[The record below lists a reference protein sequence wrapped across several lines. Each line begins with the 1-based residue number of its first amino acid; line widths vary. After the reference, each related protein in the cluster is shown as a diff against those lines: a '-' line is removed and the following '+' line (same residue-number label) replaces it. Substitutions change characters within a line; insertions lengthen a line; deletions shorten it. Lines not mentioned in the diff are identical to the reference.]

1 MSSSMAETLH
11 RKVGFSVP
19 SLTPVTQ
26 ETAKQPLP
34 PGLPAK
40 LGHLGL
46 PQHWYHNSM
55 RHHSVT
61 ELFEVA
67 GKVPGGQGR
76 QNILLGQEKDI
87 SSQIPFFKVIF
98 SERMKETKSY
108 QQNLY
113 FFDLKKKTT

>member
-1 MSSSMAETLH
+1 MSSSTAETLR

-34 PGLPAK
+34 PALPAR

-46 PQHWYHNSM
+46 LQHWYHNSM
-55 RHHSVT
+55 RHQSVT

-67 GKVPGGQGR
+67 GKVPGGQGN
-76 QNILLGQEKDI
+76 QNILLGQEKYLL
-87 SSQIPFFKVIF
+87 SNTIF
-98 SERMKETKSY
+98 LSY
-108 QQNLY
+108 FQ
-113 FFDLKKKTT
+113 